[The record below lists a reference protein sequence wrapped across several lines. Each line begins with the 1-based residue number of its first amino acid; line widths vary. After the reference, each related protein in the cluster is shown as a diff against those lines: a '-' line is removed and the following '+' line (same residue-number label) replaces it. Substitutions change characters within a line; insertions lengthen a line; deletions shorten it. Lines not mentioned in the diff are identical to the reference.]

1 MKLGNLELN
10 VPLALAPMAGITDL
24 PFRLICRRLG
34 CGMTVSEMISAKGLL
49 YNNVKT
55 KEMLAIDDGERP
67 TAIQLFGSV
76 PDELARAAKIVEASG
91 ADMIDLNM
99 GCPVPKIVNN
109 GEGSAL
115 MKNPQLAY
123 EILAAMVDAVQIPVT
138 VKFRAGWDDD
148 NRNAV
153 EIALADVSG
162 ASGNAP
168 GALGDVFRNI
178 VREVMSNPVTAVA
191 NANYLSI
198 LFWAVVL
205 GLALKT
211 VASQQTISSLR
222 HWADAVS
229 KVVAWIIQCAPFGI
243 LGLVYTTV
251 SQSGLEIFTTY
262 GKLLLLLVGCMLL
275 VSFVLNPLI
284 VFFILRRNP
293 YPLLWE
299 CLKESAVNA
308 FFTRSSAAN
317 IPVNMNLCKRMGVD
331 EDFYSV
337 SIPLGSTINM
347 NGAAVTITV
356 MTLATCHTLGITPSL
371 GSALLLSI
379 IATFGACG
387 ASGVAGGSL
396 LLIPMAC
403 SLFGISNDVAMQVV
417 AVGFIIGV
425 VQDSV
430 ETALNSSSDAFFTIA
445 TDIRDRL
452 KRGEKIG

>member
-1 MKLGNLELN
+1 MRIIKSIIDRWQRTNLMLRILTGIVVGSVLALIVPGISVVSMLGDLFVGALKAIAPVLVAVLVASSVATARAGLGNRFRTI
-10 VPLALAPMAGITDL
+10 IT
-24 PFRLICRRLG
+24 
-34 CGMTVSEMISAKGLL
+34 L
-49 YNNVKT
+49 YVLT
-55 KEMLAIDDGERP
+55 TL
-67 TAIQLFGSV
+67 
-76 PDELARAAKIVEASG
+76 
-91 ADMIDLNM
+91 
-99 GCPVPKIVNN
+99 
-109 GEGSAL
+109 
-115 MKNPQLAY
+115 
-123 EILAAMVDAVQIPVT
+123 LAAVLAVVGSFLSPVQ
-138 VKFRAGWDDD
+138 
-148 NRNAV
+148 
-153 EIALADVSG
+153 IALADVAG
-162 ASGNAP
+162 AESSAP
-168 GALGDVFRNI
+168 GALGDVFSNI
-178 VREVMSNPVTAVA
+178 IREVMSNPVTAISK
-191 NANYLSI
+191 ANYLSI
-198 LFWAVVL
+198 LFWAVVI
-205 GLALKT
+205 GLALKA
-211 VASQQTISSLR
+211 VASPQTIGSLR
-222 HWADAVS
+222 QWADAVS
-229 KVVAWIIQCAPFGI
+229 KVVKWIIQCAPFGI

-403 SLFGISNDVAMQVV
+403 SLVGISNDVAMQVV

-445 TDIRDRL
+445 TDMRDRL
-452 KRGEKIG
+452 KS

>member
-1 MKLGNLELN
+1 MGIFKSILEKWQQTNLMLRILAGIVIGSVLALTVPGISVVSMLGDLFVGALKAIAPVLVAVLVASSVATARAGLGNRFRTIIGLYIFTTLMAA
-10 VPLALAPMAGITDL
+10 VLA
-24 PFRLICRRLG
+24 
-34 CGMTVSEMISAKGLL
+34 V
-49 YNNVKT
+49 V
-55 KEMLAIDDGERP
+55 
-67 TAIQLFGSV
+67 GSF
-76 PDELARAAKIVEASG
+76 LS
-91 ADMIDLNM
+91 
-99 GCPVPKIVNN
+99 PVH
-109 GEGSAL
+109 
-115 MKNPQLAY
+115 
-123 EILAAMVDAVQIPVT
+123 
-138 VKFRAGWDDD
+138 
-148 NRNAV
+148 
-153 EIALADVSG
+153 IALADVAG
-162 ASGNAP
+162 AESSAP
-168 GALGDVFRNI
+168 GALGDVFSNI
-178 VREVMSNPVTAVA
+178 IRDVMSNPVTAIA
-191 NANYLSI
+191 KANYLSI
-198 LFWAVVL
+198 LFWAVVI

-211 VASQQTISSLR
+211 VASPQTIGSLR
-222 HWADAVS
+222 QWADAVS

-284 VFFILRRNP
+284 VCFMLRRNP
-293 YPLLWE
+293 YPLLWQ

-317 IPVNMNLCKRMGVD
+317 IPVNMNLCKRMEVD

-356 MTLATCHTLGITPSL
+356 MTLAACHTLGITPSL

-379 IATFGACG
+379 IATFAACG

-445 TDIRDRL
+445 TDMRDRL
-452 KRGEKIG
+452 KRGEKVE

>member
-1 MKLGNLELN
+1 MGIIKSTLDRWQQTNLMLRIFAGIVVGSVLALTVPGISVVSMLGDLFVGALKAIAPVLVAVLVASSVATARAGLGNRFRTIITLYVLTT
-10 VPLALAPMAGITDL
+10 LMAA
-24 PFRLICRRLG
+24 
-34 CGMTVSEMISAKGLL
+34 VVA
-49 YNNVKT
+49 V
-55 KEMLAIDDGERP
+55 A
-67 TAIQLFGSV
+67 GSFFF
-76 PDELARAAKIVEASG
+76 
-91 ADMIDLNM
+91 
-99 GCPVPKIVNN
+99 PV
-109 GEGSAL
+109 
-115 MKNPQLAY
+115 Q
-123 EILAAMVDAVQIPVT
+123 
-138 VKFRAGWDDD
+138 
-148 NRNAV
+148 
-153 EIALADVSG
+153 IALADVSG
-162 ASGNAP
+162 VAGSAP

-178 VREVMSNPVTAVA
+178 VGEIMSNPVTAIA
-191 NANYLSI
+191 KANYLSI
-198 LFWAVVL
+198 LFWAVVV
-205 GLALKT
+205 GLALKA
-211 VASQQTISSLR
+211 VASPQTIDSLR
-222 HWADAVS
+222 QWADAVS
-229 KVVAWIIQCAPFGI
+229 RVVVWIIQCAPFGI

-262 GKLLLLLVGCMLL
+262 GKLLLLLVGSMML
-275 VSFVLNPLI
+275 VSLVLNPLI
-284 VFFILRRNP
+284 VGIMLRRNP
-293 YPLLWE
+293 YPLLWQ
-299 CLKESAVNA
+299 CLRESAVNA

-347 NGAAVTITV
+347 EGAAVTITV

-430 ETALNSSSDAFFTIA
+430 ETALNSSADALFTIA
-445 TDIRDRL
+445 TDMRDRL
-452 KRGEKIG
+452 KCGKKIK